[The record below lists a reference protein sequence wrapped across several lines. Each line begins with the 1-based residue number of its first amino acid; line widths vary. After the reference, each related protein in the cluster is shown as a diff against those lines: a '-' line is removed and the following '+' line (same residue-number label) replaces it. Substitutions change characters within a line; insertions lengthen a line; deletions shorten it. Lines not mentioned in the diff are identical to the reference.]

1 MYIGCQIKSPKR
13 LRGSSLVVHRCLWF
27 WAKRGPHGN
36 IEHISLFEHLSFT
49 CHETQTYI
57 RQNSV
62 SNSGKKLKRKVDFFP
77 PTNIK
82 PHHRPVDKKD
92 FQIKPRYQASPTR
105 THFLEVIPK
114 TKQGEAGRVCRDSLE
129 LSQSRKT
136 SVVKTSLPYPEALSP
151 PGLACKRATVN

>member
-1 MYIGCQIKSPKR
+1 MGQAWWFTDVYGFGPNVGLMEILSTFHYLNISHLHVTKHR
-13 LRGSSLVVHRCLWF
+13 LILG
-27 WAKRGPHGN
+27 K
-36 IEHISLFEHLSFT
+36 
-49 CHETQTYI
+49 TQQAI
-57 RQNSV
+57 QE
-62 SNSGKKLKRKVDFFP
+62 KKLKRKVDFFP

-114 TKQGEAGRVCRDSLE
+114 TKHGEAGRVCRDSLE